1 VLTDPVPPCTPV
13 CCVRP
18 PSGIVAWYTGEV
30 GSDANDATA
39 TFDAVVPRAEGVLT
53 NGAALTPSGKVG
65 GGFRLDGVND
75 YVHVPDKPK
84 LRLGTQF
91 TISAWIFARD
101 TSGTGRVILDKGTSS
116 TSPAYGLRLNHGQ
129 PALIIRSVSC
139 SQTILANQIPPL
151 ADSCW
156 HHIVATRQGNLAK
169 IYVDGVLAA
178 SDNITCFGSPASTQ
192 PLEIGGLPG
201 DPSSC
206 FAGFIDEVVLWNRAL
221 ASTEISGLWAAG
233 SEGMCRESWWVPSV
247 LYTTTGQAKIK
258 PVICN
263 YTRSNVTAHYAFS
276 AVPAGGACTVAGPTA
291 FSPAGGTQT
300 IVPGACAI
308 LPVVTATLPAGMT
321 AGARSCYTMQS
332 WFRENERPACYQIAN
347 GRIVKGLPIWDVG
360 SATATAALIPRD
372 QMLATAQVR
381 FDVHNLGATAQ
392 VLPYRVTIGPT
403 DGDTTGMAILKLNNQ
418 QPLDPVVGSVSV
430 PAGGTVQV
438 VVDISATNLLG
449 LRYYDVVFAYDV
461 DGDNVP
467 DPVSAVGL
475 GSFEDQTLVGVAPE
489 PSRTFETLRWVHASP
504 NPFTESSVIAFE
516 LAAPG
521 WAEVEIYD
529 VAGRKL
535 RDLSRS
541 MTTAGEQRVLWDG
554 RDDQGRI
561 AGSGVYMVRVR
572 AQDRAT
578 TAKMMLIRQR
588 R

>member
-1 VLTDPVPPCTPV
+1 
-13 CCVRP
+13 
-18 PSGIVAWYTGEV
+18 
-30 GSDANDATA
+30 
-39 TFDAVVPRAEGVLT
+39 
-53 NGAALTPSGKVG
+53 
-65 GGFRLDGVND
+65 
-75 YVHVPDKPK
+75 
-84 LRLGTQF
+84 
-91 TISAWIFARD
+91 
-101 TSGTGRVILDKGTSS
+101 
-116 TSPAYGLRLNHGQ
+116 
-129 PALIIRSVSC
+129 
-139 SQTILANQIPPL
+139 
-151 ADSCW
+151 
-156 HHIVATRQGNLAK
+156 
-169 IYVDGVLAA
+169 
-178 SDNITCFGSPASTQ
+178 
-192 PLEIGGLPG
+192 
-201 DPSSC
+201 
-206 FAGFIDEVVLWNRAL
+206 
-221 ASTEISGLWAAG
+221 
-233 SEGMCRESWWVPSV
+233 
-247 LYTTTGQAKIK
+247 
-258 PVICN
+258 
-263 YTRSNVTAHYAFS
+263 
-276 AVPAGGACTVAGPTA
+276 
-291 FSPAGGTQT
+291 
-300 IVPGACAI
+300 
-308 LPVVTATLPAGMT
+308 
-321 AGARSCYTMQS
+321 MQS

-449 LRYYDVVFAYDV
+449 LRY
-461 DGDNVP
+461 VP